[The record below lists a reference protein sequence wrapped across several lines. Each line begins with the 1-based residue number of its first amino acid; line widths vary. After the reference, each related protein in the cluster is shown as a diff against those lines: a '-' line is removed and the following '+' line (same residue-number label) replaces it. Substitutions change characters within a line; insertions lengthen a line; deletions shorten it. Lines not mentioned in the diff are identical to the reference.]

1 MGKLQTGRF
10 ERLGARTYSIKG
22 PGALVDLDETVLG
35 VIQLERQAGME
46 AHLMQEW
53 ETFGFYGATGGA
65 AGNYTYQLLSNPVGS
80 GRIMVLDYW
89 QRGGTAAL
97 ASAPMSYRVTRG
109 VPPGFAALAAPT
121 ALDTRIASSRQPA
134 GTMFWDQTASYTV
147 GNIVGVQSSAE
158 QTRFQVVL
166 APDGSF
172 VWGTEGQNE
181 ALAISIRWAERQ
193 AAPFEL

>member
-1 MGKLQTGRF
+1 VGKLQTGRF

-35 VIQLERQAGME
+35 VLLLERQAGME

-53 ETFGFYGATGGA
+53 ETFGFYAATGGA
-65 AGNYTYQLLSNPVGS
+65 AGNYTYQLLSNPIGS
-80 GRIMVLDYW
+80 GRIIVLDYW

-97 ASAPMSYRVTRG
+97 AASPMNFRITRG
-109 VPPGFAALAAPT
+109 VVPGFSALGAAAP
-121 ALDTRIASSRQPA
+121 LDTRISTSRQPA
-134 GTMFWDQTASYTV
+134 GQMFWDQSTSTTIGTV
-147 GNIVGVQSSAE
+147 IGVQSSTE

-172 VWGTEGQNE
+172 VWGTEGHNE